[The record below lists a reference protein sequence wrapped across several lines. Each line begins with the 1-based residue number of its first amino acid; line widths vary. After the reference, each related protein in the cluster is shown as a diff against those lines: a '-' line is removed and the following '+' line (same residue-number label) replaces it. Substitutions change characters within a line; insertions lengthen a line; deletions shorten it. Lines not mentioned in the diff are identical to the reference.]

1 MEKNKIKPIYPSKV
15 TADEKTAMSTI
26 ANKIIELIR
35 LKHT

>member
-1 MEKNKIKPIYPSKV
+1 MEKNKIKTITPSKV

-26 ANKIIELIR
+26 ASKIIELIR